1 LIDGRS
7 VYALTRRQGLAVP
20 VQATEYKGVAE
31 TPSAA
36 ESPDRESERTV
47 RGEDADA
54 QIARFQ
60 AVVRILDVMEP
71 DAPSARRTVEERLLR
86 AGFTRWRLVSLHPQD
101 IPMPACRHPQRRARR
116 PEVSYAG
123 GGMLLVGTIVAW
135 VLWLLWLLV
144 D

>member
-1 LIDGRS
+1 
-7 VYALTRRQGLAVP
+7 
-20 VQATEYKGVAE
+20 
-31 TPSAA
+31 
-36 ESPDRESERTV
+36 
-47 RGEDADA
+47 
-54 QIARFQ
+54 
-60 AVVRILDVMEP
+60 MEP

-101 IPMPACRHPQRRARR
+101 IPMPARRHPQRRARR

-123 GGMLLVGTIVAW
+123 GGTLLVGTIVAS